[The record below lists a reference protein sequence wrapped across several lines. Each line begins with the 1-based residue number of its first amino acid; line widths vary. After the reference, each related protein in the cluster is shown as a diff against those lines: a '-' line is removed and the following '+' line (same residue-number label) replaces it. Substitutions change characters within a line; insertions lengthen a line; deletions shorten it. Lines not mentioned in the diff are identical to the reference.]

1 MSIDPGPIRKA
12 DLNTMTLRRYFDERL
27 DHIRSHIVR
36 MANVSNQMIEL
47 AIEATL
53 TGRPELLDEVI
64 RQDDE
69 VDFLESEILHETVT
83 LVMREAPVANDLR
96 VLAATLGVIGDLEKI
111 ADDAEKIAKRAQ
123 RIQMNFP
130 GEMRTALLEMG
141 VSARTAVSASVRLY
155 HDYTPELMR
164 EIKQMDK
171 QVDQQ
176 FAVARHRLV
185 QLIQENPSEAER
197 YFETIGMFHA
207 LEHVVDRALA
217 VAKRLRMHY
226 ESPAKASPPGAVGN

>member
-1 MSIDPGPIRKA
+1 
-12 DLNTMTLRRYFDERL
+12 MTLRRYFDERI
-27 DHIRSHIVR
+27 DQIRSHIVR
-36 MANVSNQMIEL
+36 MANLANEMIEL
-47 AIEATL
+47 AVEATL
-53 TGRPELLDEVI
+53 TGRPELLERVI

-69 VDFLESEILHETVT
+69 VDLLESQILRETVT

-96 VLAATLGVIGDLEKI
+96 VLAATLGVIGDIEKI
-111 ADDAEKIAKRAQ
+111 ADDAEKIARRAK
-123 RIQMNFP
+123 RIQLNIP
-130 GEMRTALLEMG
+130 GEMRTALMEMG

-155 HDYTPELMR
+155 NDYSPELMR
-164 EIKQMDK
+164 EIVQMDE

-185 QLIQENPSEAER
+185 QLIQENPAEAER

-217 VAKRLRMHY
+217 IAKRLRLHF
-226 ESPAKASPPGAVGN
+226 ESDMFPLRSSPPSES

>member
-1 MSIDPGPIRKA
+1 
-12 DLNTMTLRRYFDERL
+12 
-27 DHIRSHIVR
+27 
-36 MANVSNQMIEL
+36 MANLANEMIEL
-47 AIEATL
+47 AVEATL
-53 TGRPELLDEVI
+53 TGRPELLERVI

-69 VDFLESEILHETVT
+69 VDLLESQILRETVT

-96 VLAATLGVIGDLEKI
+96 VLAATLGVIGDIEKI
-111 ADDAEKIAKRAQ
+111 ADDAEKIARRAK
-123 RIQMNFP
+123 RIQLNIP
-130 GEMRTALLEMG
+130 GEMRTALMEMG

-155 HDYTPELMR
+155 NDYSPELMR
-164 EIKQMDK
+164 EIVQMDE

-185 QLIQENPSEAER
+185 QLIQENPAEAER

-217 VAKRLRMHY
+217 IAKRLRLHF
-226 ESPAKASPPGAVGN
+226 ESDMFPLRSSPPSES